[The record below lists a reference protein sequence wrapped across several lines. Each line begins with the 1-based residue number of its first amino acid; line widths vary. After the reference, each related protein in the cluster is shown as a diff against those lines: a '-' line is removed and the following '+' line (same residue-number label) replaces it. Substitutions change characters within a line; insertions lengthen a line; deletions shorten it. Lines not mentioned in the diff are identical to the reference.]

1 MNETGQKSTQPAGDA
16 RAAVASGIVSQF
28 SAAGV
33 GLVGSLPDNWIAQVI
48 DACNETPDLRHVPVN
63 REESAVGLCSG
74 AFFGGTRS
82 LALMGASGVM
92 TIIYAVTKIS
102 YTYEVPLPIV
112 ATLRGAPGDGHKH
125 HVSNGLYLLPVLDA
139 IDMTYVIV
147 DRAEKL
153 GEIATAIEHSYLI
166 SRPVCI
172 LLTRGL
178 LRGEA

>member
-1 MNETGQKSTQPAGDA
+1 MNESSQQPAQASGDP
-16 RAAVASGIVSQF
+16 RTAVAANIVNQF
-28 SAAGV
+28 TAAGV
-33 GLVGSLPDNWIAQVI
+33 GLVASLPDNWIAQVI
-48 DACNETPDLRHVPVN
+48 DVCEGTADLKHVPVN

-92 TIIYAVTKIS
+92 TIVYAVTKIS

-112 ATLRGAPGDGHKH
+112 ATLRGAPGDKHKH

-147 DRAEKL
+147 DRAEKM